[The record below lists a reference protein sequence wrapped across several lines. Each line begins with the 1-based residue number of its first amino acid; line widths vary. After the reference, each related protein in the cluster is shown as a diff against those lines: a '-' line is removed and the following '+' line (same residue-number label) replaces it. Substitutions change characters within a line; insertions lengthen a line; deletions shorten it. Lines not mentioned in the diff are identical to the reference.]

1 MADEWNMI
9 ASVEDID
16 EGGTLATEMGDTE
29 VCLYKVD
36 GEVFATTN
44 RCSHGEAS
52 LADGIIV
59 DDFLI
64 ECPLHEGTFDIRTG
78 AAVGA
83 PCKAAIRCFDVQV
96 KEGAIYLR
104 LEQFN

>member
-1 MADEWNMI
+1 MVEEWDKV
-9 ASVEDID
+9 ASIVEID
-16 EGGTLATEMGDTE
+16 EGGTLAAEVEDTE
-29 VCLYKVD
+29 VCLYKVN
-36 GEVFATTN
+36 GKVFATAN
-44 RCSHGEAS
+44 KCSHGEAS
-52 LADGIIV
+52 LADGMIV

-96 KEGAIYLR
+96 KEGVIYLR
-104 LEQFN
+104 RESVN